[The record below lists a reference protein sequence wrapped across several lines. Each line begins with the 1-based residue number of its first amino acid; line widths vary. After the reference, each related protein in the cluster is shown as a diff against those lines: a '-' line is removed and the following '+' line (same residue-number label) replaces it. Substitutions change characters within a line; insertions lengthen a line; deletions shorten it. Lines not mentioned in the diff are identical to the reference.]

1 MDVPLTYSIT
11 NDSGPEFYG
20 QLSLFTDKILD
31 EAEYFFK
38 QEIKGYREFI
48 ALERLDIV
56 RTNEEYL
63 LEFISIGIFMEQ
75 YAQYAAKS
83 SKLGQ
88 NTISSLNKYRNKS
101 ETLKPYIDGLKGY
114 LSSFL
119 LYRKDGGNIEYSF
132 IMFARIIKWMR
143 ATGEFK
149 EMVERLTNWVFY
161 FSVLD
166 EATADLIIN
175 RSVAF
180 SKYFAEQAYVY
191 LGVYTKNVS
200 VFLNNEHKAY
210 KYREDFLFCGK
221 NEIEYH
227 LNFFGAELIN
237 KVLKHSY
244 DQTKEKVILL
254 PTCMSNPKSGIC
266 KSKKDGLLI
275 SCTNCYADCTVN
287 QISTDMKE
295 VGVKVYLMPHS
306 SHTSEL
312 LKLFK
317 NQDHTGVIGVAC
329 ALNLIEGGYELQK
342 LNVPSQCVILNYS
355 GCKKHW
361 NSERIPTKLNINKL
375 QEVIQKVEVKE
386 LEEVG

>member
-1 MDVPLTYSIT
+1 MDVPLTYSIK
-11 NDSGPEFYG
+11 NDSRPEFYG

-38 QEIKGYREFI
+38 QEITGFRQFI
-48 ALERLDIV
+48 TYERLV
-56 RTNEEYL
+56 QERTNEEYL
-63 LEFISIGIFMEQ
+63 LEFISIGIFLEQ

-101 ETLKPYIDGLKGY
+101 ETLKPYIDGIKGY

-119 LYRKDGGNIEYSF
+119 LYRKAGGNIEYSN

-149 EMVERLTNWVFY
+149 EMVERLTNWAFY

-166 EATADLIIN
+166 EASADLIIN

-180 SKYFAEQAYVY
+180 SKYFAEQANVY
-191 LGVYTKNVS
+191 LGKYTKNVS
-200 VFLNNEHKAY
+200 VFLNNGHKAY
-210 KYREDFLFCGK
+210 RYREDFLFCGK

-227 LNFFGAELIN
+227 LNFFGAELLN
-237 KVLKHSY
+237 KVLKNSY

-254 PTCMSNPKSGIC
+254 PTCMSNPKSGVC

-275 SCTNCYADCTVN
+275 SCANCNAECMISK
-287 QISTDMKE
+287 ISTDMKE
-295 VGVKVYLMPHS
+295 AGVKVYLMPHS

-317 NQDHTGVIGVAC
+317 NQTHTGVIGVAC

-342 LNVPSQCVILNYS
+342 LHVPAQCVVLDYS

-361 NSERIPTKLNINKL
+361 HPTGIPTTINSKRL
-375 QEVIQKVEVKE
+375 EMVVEKTEKKE
-386 LEEVG
+386 LAEIG